1 MQMRDTASPRDRLRL
16 GFGTI
21 RALRVKN
28 GGFGPQS
35 GEQVAD
41 LPRQPDAEA
50 PLALLKSTVFPMCR
64 PTFPPLPRRVMA
76 LFD

>member
-1 MQMRDTASPRDRLRL
+1 MQMRDAASHCDRLRL
-16 GFGTI
+16 GFATI
-21 RALRVKN
+21 RARGVKN
-28 GGFGPQS
+28 GGFEPLS

-50 PLALLKSTVFPMCR
+50 PLGLLKSTVFPMCR
-64 PTFPPLPRRVMA
+64 PTFPPPPRRVMA